1 MLLLSL
7 SFEPQATSPKA
18 HGTIKS
24 IAKTNDFIHSKPDF
38 VFLEEDVKS
47 ISSSSLLCQKMALWG
62 FWGQSYKN
70 VFKKYPSKDLIYKDS
85 NGKPR
90 AKNDEFFFS
99 VSHTKDLLA
108 IVFSNSS
115 VGIDI
120 EQHKENINLE
130 KLIKRVSA
138 KNEIIKNDVGS
149 FFDVWTKKEAI
160 FKFHGT
166 SSTFIPK
173 NIICDGAYNNTK
185 TYRLKFLDKTYS
197 LSIAFKFDFDCKIQI
212 NCHKDI
218 IF

>member
-1 MLLLSL
+1 MNNY
-7 SFEPQATSPKA
+7 
-18 HGTIKS
+18 IKVF

-120 EQHKENINLE
+120 EQHKEFFE
-130 KLIKRVSA
+130 KVSTLDNGEEKNKLSNSIKSG
-138 KNEIIKNDVGS
+138 NS
-149 FFDVWTKKEAI
+149 
-160 FKFHGT
+160 
-166 SSTFIPK
+166 
-173 NIICDGAYNNTK
+173 
-185 TYRLKFLDKTYS
+185 
-197 LSIAFKFDFDCKIQI
+197 
-212 NCHKDI
+212 
-218 IF
+218 